1 MFERFTDRARK
12 VMAFANQEAN
22 LMKHE
27 YVACEHI
34 LLGILKEGGGVASTA
49 LKNLNVDFFEVKK
62 RILEKI
68 PLGVNQF
75 NEIKLTLT
83 PRSKIAME
91 EAMKF
96 SREMNHNYIGTEHL
110 LMGIILEKNSIACQI
125 LSEMKIDLVN
135 VENEIKKILGIE
147 IANSQI
153 KKSKIWTIRLSS
165 GKEKTV
171 IAEDISIALDR
182 AKTYYNDIEGI
193 LFKEEVLI

>member
-1 MFERFTDRARK
+1 
-12 VMAFANQEAN
+12 MAFANQEAN

-110 LMGIILEKNSIACQI
+110 LMGIILEKNSIACQV

>member
-110 LMGIILEKNSIACQI
+110 LMGIILEKNSIACQV